1 MSTPTLVY
9 DADCG
14 FCTRCADF
22 ARARG
27 AFEVAPWQAL
37 DLPAVGLTEQQVS
50 EAAYW
55 LDGDTTRRGNRAIAA
70 ALRAFRPGVRYAGY
84 RLLGR
89 LIDLPP
95 VRPVAA
101 LGYALVARYRYRYRL
116 PGGTAACRVPPAA

>member
-1 MSTPTLVY
+1 MSQTLVY

-22 ARARG
+22 ARTRG
-27 AFEVAPWQAL
+27 GYTVAPWQEL
-37 DLPAVGLTEQQVS
+37 DLAALGLSEEQVAD
-50 EAAYW
+50 AAYW
-55 LDGDTTRRGNRAIAA
+55 LDGPTASSGARAIAA
-70 ALRAFRPGVRYAGY
+70 ALRGFRPGPRLLGY

-101 LGYALVARYRYRYRL
+101 LGYGLVARHRYRL
-116 PGGTAACRVPPAA
+116 PGGTAACRVPPAP